1 MNDIKSGRYAE
12 NPLKRLVDVYVLD
25 VIGALPP
32 EMAATA
38 QRMDL
43 QRVFKTAA
51 CEWRDVLRETLNL
64 SDTFDVAILDLW
76 IRWNEAALAEG
87 KEYSAEQF
95 TVGFTDEYLA
105 GSSKIDV
112 WPPGA
117 LDEAKKR
124 IANSR
129 LKH

>member
-1 MNDIKSGRYAE
+1 MNGIKSGRYAE

-51 CEWRDVLRETLNL
+51 CEWREVLRETLNL

-76 IRWNEAALAEG
+76 IRWNESGASRGQRVLRRTVHCRI
-87 KEYSAEQF
+87 YRRVLSREQQDRC
-95 TVGFTDEYLA
+95 VAA
-105 GSSKIDV
+105 GSA
-112 WPPGA
+112 G
-117 LDEAKKR
+117 
-124 IANSR
+124 
-129 LKH
+129 